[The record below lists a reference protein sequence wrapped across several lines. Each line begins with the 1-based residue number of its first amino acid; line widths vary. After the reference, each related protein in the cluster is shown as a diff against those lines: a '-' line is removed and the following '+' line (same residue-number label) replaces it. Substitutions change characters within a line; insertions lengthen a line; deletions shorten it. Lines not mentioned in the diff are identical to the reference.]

1 MLLCGS
7 FSQCNV
13 CPVGGA
19 LQDYTYFKLDHNLT
33 GADPDAQ
40 IAMFNMPLL

>member
-1 MLLCGS
+1 MLLSGS
-7 FSQCNV
+7 FSQCDV

-33 GADPDAQ
+33 EADPDPNVQHAT
-40 IAMFNMPLL
+40 A